1 MSLAI
6 AMILAFLLIV
16 TAVTAFIVTK
26 LNNEINDLSE
36 KLSANRDGL
45 AKVKAEVAD
54 LEIGVTEARNCS
66 IEAHGYSR
74 QAVST
79 ADNCEKIVRKYANQT
94 YGTTDPDEYS
104 RFRTTIMD
112 DHKKILEL
120 EKMLPKPMIEYTDSY
135 RGLNGY
141 HMPKEESND
150 SDQ

>member
-36 KLSANRDGL
+36 KLSATRDGI
-45 AKVKAEVAD
+45 AKVKTDLAELIID
-54 LEIGVTEARNCS
+54 VTEARNCS
-66 IEAHGYSR
+66 MEAHALSR
-74 QAVST
+74 EAIKT
-79 ADNCEKIVRKYANQT
+79 ADSCDKIVRKYANQT

-104 RFRTTIMD
+104 RFRTMIMD

-120 EKMLPKPMIEYTDSY
+120 EKMLPKPAIEYTDSY
-135 RGLNGY
+135 RGLTGY
-141 HMPKEESND
+141 HMPKEADKTDE
-150 SDQ
+150 